1 MKANPTRIRWFT
13 LRTIDRKMLGKLAD
27 GLLAAKFNEGTSYGF
42 IIGDVRKDKVTG
54 RYIQKETITRTI
66 TDPNGESQSVQFVDF
81 TSTKF
86 TLSTSPPNLEVVN
99 PPRRLSEFLTAL
111 GDILDN
117 KVAIVPVEA
126 TCRQWL
132 EALSASGCTF
142 RSKKIVTGNIAIS
155 DTVSVKASFSG
166 TKNVQKEALSFLK
179 GKKCDPV
186 EIAGEIECDGETSKL
201 RITANGVLSYPSA
214 PADDILAAIRKA
226 CAIISKSHQVS

>member
-13 LRTIDRKMLGKLAD
+13 LRTIDRKLLGKLVD
-27 GLLAAKFNEGTSYGF
+27 GLLAAKFGEETNFGF
-42 IIGDVRKDKVTG
+42 ILGDVRKDKVTG

-81 TSTKF
+81 LITKF
-86 TLSTSPPNLEVVN
+86 TLSTTAPNLEVVN

-111 GDILDN
+111 SDILDN

-142 RSKKIVTGNIAIS
+142 RSNKIVTGNIAIT
-155 DTVSVKASFSG
+155 DAVSVNATFSG

-186 EIAGEIECDGETSKL
+186 EIAGEIEYDREKSKM
-201 RITANGVLSYPSA
+201 RITANGSMGFSSA
-214 PADDILAAIRKA
+214 PTDDILNAIRKA
-226 CAIISKSHQVS
+226 CAIISK